1 MLCVCDKLAA
11 CTDDAAQSLLS
22 SHGVW
27 WNILGGRYTFLSV
40 ERSELDRN

>member
-22 SHGVW
+22 SHGVAGC
-27 WNILGGRYTFLSV
+27 LRREHV
-40 ERSELDRN
+40 RELVQDEGDD